1 MLCRLALACS
11 LLLLVAGAAAGV
23 GGCKR
28 DLGECNLDG
37 QTPDGRPIEGPAAFD
52 IAYRLTDGLP
62 MYEGQALVQS
72 TCGDGSF
79 CHAPA
84 AVGAERIGVPA
95 GLNFDVD
102 LACTD
107 ELQDPSCAQPI
118 ESCDGGQTG
127 TAYCERLESLH
138 NNQNQVN
145 SFAEGMIQEMRA
157 GAMPPGEAGLRV
169 RNGTPWLRKFD
180 PDRPERPEELPPIES
195 AEAQEIVRNWLA
207 CQAPVIARTEL
218 PPSEPLQLTPCASV
232 DDEICIYTGPQGDLP
247 DPTWSDI
254 YWSLMFN
261 ECVGCHGPLNGNS
274 DQNPDNLGGDIPG
287 GASAPGLVA
296 LDLTGSN
303 TMDTTNWAS
312 ESWSAVVS
320 ALAADPGACAG
331 QGTLVI
337 PNNSADSIM
346 VQKMRA
352 IQTCGDSMPLG
363 SFVSEP
369 LVQVVEEWIGMG
381 APNN

>member
-1 MLCRLALACS
+1 MLRGPAFACS
-11 LLLLVAGAAAGV
+11 LLVVIAGAL
-23 GGCKR
+23 GCKR
-28 DLGECNLDG
+28 DLGDCNLDG
-37 QTPDGRPIEGPAAFD
+37 QTPDGRAIEGPAAFD

-62 MYEGQALVQS
+62 MYEGQALVQT
-72 TCGDGSF
+72 TCGAAQF
-79 CHAPA
+79 CHSPA
-84 AVGAERIGVPA
+84 AVGANRIGVPA

-107 ELQDPSCAQPI
+107 ESQDPLCTQPI
-118 ESCDGGQTG
+118 DSCQGGQTD
-127 TAYCERLESLH
+127 TAYCQRLERLH
-138 NNQNQVN
+138 NNQNQIN
-145 SFAEGMIQEMRA
+145 TWAEGMIQEMRA
-157 GAMPPGEAGLRV
+157 GAMPPGEAGRAV
-169 RNGTPWLRKFD
+169 R
-180 PDRPERPEELPPIES
+180 DRRQWIRNSDGMPLPPIES
-195 AEAQEIVRNWLA
+195 SEAQEIVRNWLA